1 MGSVRRW
8 MVLTRS
14 PRGGGGL
21 GMSRHSESGD
31 KSRISDFHEKLKIR
45 TLLKI

>member
-8 MVLTRS
+8 MVLTR
-14 PRGGGGL
+14 REVEVAL

-31 KSRISDFHEKLKIR
+31 KSRISGFHEKLKIR